1 MENNPF
7 TNGIVIIE
15 NDNNNY
21 EENSGNEL
29 VNFFEEPKELFDLK
43 IAINNNFKQLNPI
56 FEILIKDLN
65 KMEEIYKR
73 NDIFKGKEIKIKE
86 IAENIKEIETKLKK
100 NKKDF
105 NSTELNNYN

>member
-7 TNGIVIIE
+7 KDGIVLIE

-29 VNFFEEPKELFDLK
+29 VNFFEEPKELLDLK
-43 IAINNNFKQLNPI
+43 IVINNNFKQLNPI
-56 FEILIKDLN
+56 FEILIKNLN
-65 KMEEIYKR
+65 KMEEIYKG
-73 NDIFKGKEIKIKE
+73 NDIFKGKEIKVKE

-100 NKKDF
+100 NIRDF